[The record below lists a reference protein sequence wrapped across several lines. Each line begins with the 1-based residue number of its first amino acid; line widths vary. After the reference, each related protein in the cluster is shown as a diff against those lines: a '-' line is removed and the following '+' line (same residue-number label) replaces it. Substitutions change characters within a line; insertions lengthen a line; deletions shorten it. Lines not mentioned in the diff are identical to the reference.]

1 MLVVACGAILRGAP
15 LTMAAYARAHG
26 EVHGALRDRGFRH
39 VAMTRTTGDVGLVMR
54 RVPKPDVGVARK
66 AVDALPRNLLIL
78 VNVRNHLFHF
88 GPFTRELGM
97 AEHALGHGRKSGVSP
112 NIGAGVAIDARQAKL
127 QVRIVRE
134 LDRLFLA

>member
-78 VNVRNHLFHF
+78 VSVRNHLFHF

-97 AEHALGHGRKSGVSP
+97 AEHALRHGRKSGVST
-112 NIGAGVAIDARQAKL
+112 NIGAGMAIDARQAKL